1 MEKPEISTGPLL
13 QIHPARASTAGL
25 GLKALIGGGTTFDD
39 SQEQYWHPF
48 PQRRRSRLE
57 ISTVN
62 SPAQALSVRQDFGGN
77 STALMVPETASTAV
91 AAQAKAMVEARYVM
105 ALQRPRIWDQVR
117 QDLLRECRRPS
128 FAHNKSAYY
137 RKPIGDGVE
146 GLGIRFVEVALRCM
160 TNVLVE
166 TTMVYED
173 EAKEI
178 HRVSVTDLESNV
190 TYPLDVR
197 VTRTVERSRPS
208 DDGTYISV
216 RKNSYRKNVYTVPAT
231 DDDLLNKRSAQISK
245 AIRTLGLR
253 IIPGDLQDEAEAI
266 IKAIRLDEAARDPG
280 AERKR
285 IADAFGEIGV
295 KAADLTEYLG
305 HTLDTCSPAELVNL
319 RGIYGAIRD
328 GESSWKSVM
337 ENKAEQAGKQ
347 AAASAD
353 SARPAYTE
361 DQFKASLPNWKKAIE
376 AGKKTPDEII
386 GMAESKATLSDE
398 QKAAIRA
405 LAAPAAATDAAPA
418 AGQQNPDFPLPEDAS
433 DAEGQ
438 A

>member
-1 MEKPEISTGPLL
+1 M
-13 QIHPARASTAGL
+13 
-25 GLKALIGGGTTFDD
+25 
-39 SQEQYWHPF
+39 
-48 PQRRRSRLE
+48 
-57 ISTVN
+57 N
-62 SPAQALSVRQDFGGN
+62 SPVNQALAVRQDFGGTS
-77 STALMVPETASTAV
+77 STLAAQETASAYV
-91 AAQAKAMVEARYVM
+91 AAQAKAVVEARYVM
-105 ALQRPRIWDQVR
+105 ALRRPRQWDQVR
-117 QDLLRECRRPS
+117 QDLLKECKRPS
-128 FAHNKSAYY
+128 FANNKSAYY

-166 TTMVYED
+166 TTMIFED

-178 HRVSVTDLESNV
+178 HRVSVTDLESNL

-197 VTRTVERSRPS
+197 VTKTVERSRPA

-216 RKNSYRKNVYTVPAT
+216 RKNSYNRNVYTVPAT
-231 DDDLLNKRSAQISK
+231 DDDLLNKRAAQISK

-266 IKAIRLDEAARDPG
+266 IKAIRLDEAARDPDT
-280 AERKR
+280 ERKR

-337 ENKAEQAGKQ
+337 ENKAEQQAGKSGGAGNAGG
-347 AAASAD
+347 AAGAGNGS
-353 SARPAYTE
+353 
-361 DQFKASLPNWKKAIE
+361 KGGSLPTCSDEAFEKKKAGWRKAIE
-376 AGKKTPDEII
+376 GGKSVNDLIAMIQTKELLTDDQKMEI
-386 GMAESKATLSDE
+386 
-398 QKAAIRA
+398 
-405 LAAPAAATDAAPA
+405 
-418 AGQQNPDFPLPEDAS
+418 AS
-433 DAEGQ
+433 WAAEGGAQ
-438 A
+438 Q